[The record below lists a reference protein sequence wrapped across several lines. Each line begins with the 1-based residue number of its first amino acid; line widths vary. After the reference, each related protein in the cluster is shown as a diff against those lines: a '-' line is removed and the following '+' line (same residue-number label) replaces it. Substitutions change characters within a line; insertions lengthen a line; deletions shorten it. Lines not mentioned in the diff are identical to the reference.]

1 MIPKIIH
8 YCWFGH
14 GKMSPLALKCIDSWK
29 RILPDYQI
37 VEWNE
42 DNFNLDSY
50 PYAREAYEH
59 RKYAFVADVVRLY
72 ALYTVGGIYMDTDVE
87 VLKSFDDF
95 LHHNAFSGYE
105 TDKVTTGIMASEKG
119 GEWVKHNLDY
129 YEGRHFVLEDGSL
142 DMTVNVVTIYRYML
156 ELGFRSDNSFQD
168 FPGLI
173 TIYPRDYFCPKSYYD
188 GIVRLTDNTVV
199 IHHFEGS
206 WHSWKDKF
214 QYRFLRFFSRKH
226 LYKVKALAK
235 RIAGRP

>member
-14 GKMSPLALKCIDSWK
+14 GEMSPLAKQCIDSWRK
-29 RILPDYQI
+29 VLPDYDI

-42 DNFNLDSY
+42 DNFDLDMY
-50 PYAREAYEH
+50 PYAREAYQKK
-59 RKYAFVADVVRLY
+59 KYAFVADVARLY

-87 VLKSFDDF
+87 VLKSYDKF
-95 LHHNAFSGYE
+95 LVHTAFSGYE

-129 YEGRHFVLEDGSL
+129 YEGRHFILEDGSM
-142 DMTVNVVTIYRYML
+142 DQTVNVVTIYKYML
-156 ELGFRSDNSFQD
+156 ELGFRGDNTFQD

-188 GIVRLTDNTVV
+188 GVIRLTGNTVA

-206 WHSWKDKF
+206 WHSRWDRLK
-214 QYRFLRFFSRKH
+214 
-226 LYKVKALAK
+226 YKVLKSFSSGNKLKIKQFLK
-235 RIAGRP
+235 RLLKK